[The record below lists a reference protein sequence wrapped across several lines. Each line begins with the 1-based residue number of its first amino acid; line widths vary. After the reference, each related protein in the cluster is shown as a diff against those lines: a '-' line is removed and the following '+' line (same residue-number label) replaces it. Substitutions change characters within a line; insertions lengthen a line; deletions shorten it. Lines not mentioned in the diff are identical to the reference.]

1 MSMSGIRCAA
11 LTAEKSPYDWPAR
24 PVEFHEA
31 RRLTA
36 RVVFIRNPLGTPWAV
51 RFQDEGRGY
60 GVDAF
65 DDLLDA
71 GAAAYRWLMQTA
83 V

>member
-1 MSMSGIRCAA
+1 MSIQGKP
-11 LTAEKSPYDWPAR
+11 LTNENVIYEWLDR

-36 RVVFIRNPLGTPWAV
+36 RVVFIRNPIGRPWSV

-65 DDLLDA
+65 DCLLDA